1 MGTVEGVR
9 LLPVFRGGTLASQ
22 NRMKH
27 LAFALLFAAALP
39 AGAGA
44 QPHTFRDQIRTLG
57 VSEEVVVSAHPP
69 LGPREMAT
77 AAGVVVR
84 VAVRSRDTFLSPD
97 GATMLTDYRA
107 TVSEVIKDA
116 SGGLAAGEV
125 ITIRRV
131 GGVMQIEGRRVFSN
145 EAGFPPFAD
154 GAEYVL
160 FLKGGGQPFE
170 LVGGAQSAF
179 RVEGGLV
186 APVAEGTAPV
196 LMPAFVQEVRGR

>member
-1 MGTVEGVR
+1 
-9 LLPVFRGGTLASQ
+9 
-22 NRMKH
+22 MKH
-27 LAFALLFAAALP
+27 LAFALLFTAAVP
-39 AGAGA
+39 AAGGA
-44 QPHTFRDQIRTLG
+44 QPHTFREQVLTLG
-57 VSEEVVVSAHPP
+57 VSEEVVVSAHAP
-69 LGPREMAT
+69 LGPREMAA
-77 AAGVVVR
+77 AAGAVVR

-97 GATMLTDYRA
+97 GATMLTDYR
-107 TVSEVIKDA
+107 TSVSEVIKDA
-116 SGGLAAGEV
+116 TGRLAAGEV

-170 LVGGAQSAF
+170 LLGGAESAF

-186 APVAEGTAPV
+186 APVADDAAPV